1 MSKKR
6 KFHIFSW
13 SFFFIFL
20 FFKAFRSIDLIF
32 WGFLFSLCSSIV
44 FCTCCANRYSD
55 FVQNL
60 DLTAEVITK
69 LSFDIREYFLDSF
82 HFDSQLMSAYLKM
95 SVYHMF
101 LFIYKKVYGEP
112 FTAWKNRLTLSYQE
126 GPRPRV
132 SNLEIWVIEQCV
144 EETGSIIHC
153 DTRITPRTSPIKCAW
168 NKV

>member
-13 SFFFIFL
+13 SFFIFL

-82 HFDSQLMSAYLKM
+82 HFDSQLMSANLKM
-95 SVYHMF
+95 SVYHCSYS
-101 LFIYKKVYGEP
+101 FIRRFTVNRSPLEKIDLHYHTKKDHDHACQILKYGLLNN
-112 FTAWKNRLTLSYQE
+112 ASKKLDQLS
-126 GPRPRV
+126 
-132 SNLEIWVIEQCV
+132 IVIL
-144 EETGSIIHC
+144 G
-153 DTRITPRTSPIKCAW
+153 
-168 NKV
+168 

>member
-13 SFFFIFL
+13 CFFIFL

-82 HFDSQLMSAYLKM
+82 HFDSQLMSANLKM
-95 SVYHMF
+95 SVYHWSYS
-101 LFIYKKVYGEP
+101 FIRR
-112 FTAWKNRLTLSYQE
+112 FTAWKSWLTLSYQE